1 MSLHLPFHT
10 NSYSHFSIHNPQ
22 FNPTYIHSCCCSD
35 KGLEHIPGTT
45 AMNTLATGTVEEPV
59 DEGSNHSYTPW
70 VDLDPDP
77 FYHIICNTTTI
88 TITKISSISTMEP
101 IQMPSH
107 CPTGTWSRYTT
118 ENGTETLP
126 LQKEQASEPTHAG
139 INTADYS
146 HTTHETDTESTH
158 GPMGTSTR
166 ENSLT
171 DSLAVWESRG

>member
-1 MSLHLPFHT
+1 
-10 NSYSHFSIHNPQ
+10 
-22 FNPTYIHSCCCSD
+22 
-35 KGLEHIPGTT
+35 
-45 AMNTLATGTVEEPV
+45 
-59 DEGSNHSYTPW
+59 
-70 VDLDPDP
+70 
-77 FYHIICNTTTI
+77 
-88 TITKISSISTMEP
+88 
-101 IQMPSH
+101 MPSH
-107 CPTGTWSRYTT
+107 CPTGTLSRYTT